1 MRRLIFAPS
10 SRACTRA
17 ERWRA
22 RPRAPRD
29 SYPFEMKIAGEQTLS
44 APRERVWALFNDPE
58 RLSRL
63 IPGLEKLEVISPTEF
78 AGTLNV
84 GIAAVKGVYTG
95 KLKLD
100 EVRPPEHYKM
110 TVDGKGKQGFMRGSG
125 TIDLVA
131 KGPNQTMVIYSG
143 DIQIG
148 GPLVEVGQRLIDSA
162 AKIVNGQVFAP
173 AAAALPAD
181 GAGPD
186 ARL

>member
-10 SRACTRA
+10 SRACTRT

-29 SYPFEMKIAGEQTLS
+29 SHPFEMKIAGEQTLS

-110 TVDGKGKQGFMRGSG
+110 TVDGKGKQGFMRGSR

-131 KGPNQTMVIYSG
+131 KMM
-143 DIQIG
+143 IG
-148 GPLVEVGQRLIDSA
+148 Q
-162 AKIVNGQVFAP
+162 FF
-173 AAAALPAD
+173 AAAEAELKAEA
-181 GAGPD
+181 AGTV
-186 ARL
+186 ARQGFLLNFWRYLVRLVRSL

>member
-17 ERWRA
+17 KRWRA

-29 SYPFEMKIAGEQTLS
+29 SHPFEMKIAGEQTLS

-110 TVDGKGKQGFMRGSG
+110 TVDANVNHAFIRSSL
-125 TIDLVA
+125 TLDLVSHV
-131 KGPNQTMVIYSG
+131 PN
-143 DIQIG
+143 
-148 GPLVEVGQRLIDSA
+148 P
-162 AKIVNGQVFAP
+162 
-173 AAAALPAD
+173 
-181 GAGPD
+181 
-186 ARL
+186 